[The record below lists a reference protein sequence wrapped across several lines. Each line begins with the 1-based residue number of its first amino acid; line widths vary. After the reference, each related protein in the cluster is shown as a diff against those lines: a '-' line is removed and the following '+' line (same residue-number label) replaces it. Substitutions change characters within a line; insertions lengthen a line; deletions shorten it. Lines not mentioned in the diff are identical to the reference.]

1 MEYKPKVTSR
11 GQPKLRWIDGDD
23 LNKLGI
29 KGWQMVTADR
39 IGQCKLEGARSS
51 RHPKLRWID
60 VDYLSELGIKKM
72 ISRDKKL

>member
-1 MEYKPKVTSR
+1 
-11 GQPKLRWIDGDD
+11 
-23 LNKLGI
+23 
-29 KGWQMVTADR
+29 MVTADR